1 MPPLIGGDHH
11 QGGLLWRTPSRA
23 RSKNSQPKDRARRST
38 GSSRSRSRREQQNG
52 EAQFRDQL
60 GGAVLEV
67 WGDLPRDLQEAIFE
81 IAMRNAPEQRNELAK
96 LLHDRHL
103 RTEQSPQS

>member
-1 MPPLIGGDHH
+1 MEDTIKSPFD
-11 QGGLLWRTPSRA
+11 
-23 RSKNSQPKDRARRST
+23 KQPAEGSCETIDRQLAQQEQ
-38 GSSRSRSRREQQNG
+38 REQQNG
-52 EAQFRDQL
+52 EAEFRDQL

-96 LLHDRHL
+96 LLHDRHP
-103 RTEQSPQS
+103 RTEPSPQS

>member
-1 MPPLIGGDHH
+1 MEDTIKSPFDKQPAEG
-11 QGGLLWRTPSRA
+11 SRETI
-23 RSKNSQPKDRARRST
+23 DRQLAQHDQ
-38 GSSRSRSRREQQNG
+38 REQQNG

-96 LLHDRHL
+96 LLHDRHP
-103 RTEQSPQS
+103 RTEPSPQS

>member
-1 MPPLIGGDHH
+1 MEDTIKSPLDKQPAEG
-11 QGGLLWRTPSRA
+11 SRETIDRQLA
-23 RSKNSQPKDRARRST
+23 QPEQREQ
-38 GSSRSRSRREQQNG
+38 REQQNG
-52 EAQFRDQL
+52 EALFRDQL

-81 IAMRNAPEQRNELAK
+81 IAMRNAPDQRNELAK
-96 LLHDRHL
+96 LLHDRHP

>member
-1 MPPLIGGDHH
+1 MEDTIKSPFDKQPAEG
-11 QGGLLWRTPSRA
+11 SRETI
-23 RSKNSQPKDRARRST
+23 DRQLAQQEQ
-38 GSSRSRSRREQQNG
+38 REQQNG
-52 EAQFRDQL
+52 EALFRDQL

-96 LLHDRHL
+96 LLHDRHP
-103 RTEQSPQS
+103 RTEQSPPS